1 MKSFFL
7 IFILLYMSLFP
18 AASPISVVE
27 IVEEELVAHQHEV
40 IPVIVSI
47 PAQSLFVGYPE
58 LNSMSPQSI
67 PLPEHRPPEI
77 IAS

>member
-1 MKSFFL
+1 MKAFFL

-18 AASPISVVE
+18 SASPISVVE

-40 IPVIVSI
+40 IPVIVAL
-47 PAQSLFVGYPE
+47 PTQSLFIGFPE

-67 PLPEHRPPEI
+67 PLPEHRPPEFM
-77 IAS
+77 AS